1 MSIFQGAN
9 KKTVVKKLK
18 IDQIYKLEFLEQNAV
33 MLCISF
39 QNKGDYLIESYN
51 RFDLVKYLLH

>member
-1 MSIFQGAN
+1 MSIFQGTS

-18 IDQIYKLEFLEQNAV
+18 VDQISKLEFLEQNAV

-39 QNKGDYLIESYN
+39 WNKGDYLVESYH
-51 RFDLVKYLLH
+51 RFE